1 MVPLILGAFLIIMAI
16 IANRFYAGLGRRT
29 QVPAWQGRT
38 WLLLMGASLVVL
50 GLAHLLHWSNTAVW
64 QRVFDAIGNGYEV
77 FVGGGM
83 MLLGA
88 VFAIAGKGKA
98 PAQARWIALA
108 ASVAG
113 AIFLFDGLT
122 KIMN

>member
-1 MVPLILGAFLIIMAI
+1 MLPLILGVVLIILAI
-16 IANRFYAGLGRRT
+16 VGDRFTAGLRGRI

-38 WLLLMGASLVVL
+38 WLLLMGASLAVL
-50 GLAHLLHWSNTAVW
+50 GIAHLLHWSNTAVW
-64 QRVFDAIGNGYEV
+64 QRAFDAIGNVYEV
-77 FVGGGM
+77 FVGGVV

-88 VFAIAGKGKA
+88 TFALAGKGKI
-98 PAQARWIALA
+98 PAQIRWIALA